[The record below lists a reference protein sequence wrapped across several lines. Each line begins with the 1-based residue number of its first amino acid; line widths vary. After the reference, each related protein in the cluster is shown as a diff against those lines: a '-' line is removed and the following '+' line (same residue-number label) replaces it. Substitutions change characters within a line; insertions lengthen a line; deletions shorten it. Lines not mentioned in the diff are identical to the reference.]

1 MVILPENAH
10 LHHVKAEVEDMVY
23 GVIAEDVED
32 VVEDEEGD
40 VQGWSPRTNSCH
52 VGTIGASRACT

>member
-40 VQGWSPRTNSCH
+40 VLVPKDQLMPHWSC
-52 VGTIGASRACT
+52 